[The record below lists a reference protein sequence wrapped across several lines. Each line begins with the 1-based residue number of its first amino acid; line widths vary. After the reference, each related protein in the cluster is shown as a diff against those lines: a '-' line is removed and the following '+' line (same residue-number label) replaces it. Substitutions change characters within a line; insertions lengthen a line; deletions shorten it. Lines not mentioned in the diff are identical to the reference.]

1 MSTIDTKLTKHMEFF
16 SFVCWTV
23 VGISHTHSHTAHSV
37 IIFLMVPLFSVVR
50 SFLIIRGIKRKSRT
64 RTQTHMMWAA
74 EAPKQPICQQSKWR
88 RGKKTIWRNSLNT
101 HAHTRTR
108 TLVHVLLVISLKSA
122 ALATNLGKWSGSNMT
137 WHSATRNAKMD
148 LNLQQKQQQQIR
160 WWARARSCIFSKS
173 FPVIRGYSITITAY
187 LCVSLT
193 NTNTRTHTP
202 R

>member
-50 SFLIIRGIKRKSRT
+50 SFLIIRRIKRKSHT

-101 HAHTRTR
+101 HAHTHASTR
-108 TLVHVLLVISLKSA
+108 FISHFFEISSFGNKFREMVGQQYDMTQCDAQCKNGLEFA
-122 ALATNLGKWSGSNMT
+122 AKTT
-137 WHSATRNAKMD
+137 T
-148 LNLQQKQQQQIR
+148 
-160 WWARARSCIFSKS
+160 
-173 FPVIRGYSITITAY
+173 
-187 LCVSLT
+187 T
-193 NTNTRTHTP
+193 NTLMSASVVAYI
-202 R
+202 

>member
-50 SFLIIRGIKRKSRT
+50 SFLIIRGIKRKSHT

-88 RGKKTIWRNSLNT
+88 RGKKPFEEIRWTLT
-101 HAHTRTR
+101 HTR

-160 WWARARSCIFSKS
+160 WWARAWSRIFSKS